1 MSKKSKDA
9 RKQETKKKSKLS
21 LKEKRKIKHEKK
33 EKKSLQGE
41 RMKHKERY
49 TIKSTK
55 HKILGRT
62 NDIKEALKIQEEY
75 KQEGAYIDDRKS
87 PDKHRNSFIRK

>member
-1 MSKKSKDA
+1 
-9 RKQETKKKSKLS
+9 
-21 LKEKRKIKHEKK
+21 
-33 EKKSLQGE
+33 
-41 RMKHKERY
+41 MKHKERY

-75 KQEGAYIDDRKS
+75 KQEGAFIDDRKS